1 MTTLPDDTLRKIL
14 LQIQQTA
21 VTSQRAFN
29 FAQQQMGAKQRERR
43 IVQLTIDE
51 LSQLDGDTKMYKGVG
66 KMFLMTPR
74 QEMESELKTQEKE
87 LGDDIT
93 NLTKKSKF
101 LEKQFNEAQGQLR
114 DIFNSAPKQ

>member
-1 MTTLPDDTLRKIL
+1 MSTLPDDTLRKIL

-21 VTSQRAFN
+21 VNSQRAYT
-29 FAQQQMGAKQRERR
+29 FAQQQMAAKQRERR

-51 LSQLDGDTKMYKGVG
+51 ISQLDDDVKMYKGVG
-66 KMFLMTPR
+66 KMFLMSPR
-74 QEMESELKTQEKE
+74 KDMESELKAQEKE
-87 LGDDIT
+87 LGDDLT
-93 NLTKKSKF
+93 SLTKKSKF

>member
-1 MTTLPDDTLRKIL
+1 MSTLPDDTLRKIL

-21 VTSQRAFN
+21 VNSQRAYS
-29 FAQQQMGAKQRERR
+29 FAQQQMAAKQRERR

-51 LSQLDGDTKMYKGVG
+51 ISQLDDDVKMYKGVG
-66 KMFLMTPR
+66 KMFLMSPR
-74 QEMESELKTQEKE
+74 KEMESELKAQEKE
-87 LGDDIT
+87 LGDDLT
-93 NLTKKSKF
+93 SLTKKSKF